1 MKREFNFDIID
12 EIKNRWSPRAFSNEE
27 IKKEDLLAM
36 LEAARYAPSCFNE
49 QPWKFILS
57 YELDDLNL
65 IRSVLVDS
73 NRLWAD
79 KAPAFISILAKKRFD
94 FDGRDNFWAKF
105 DTGTA
110 WGYLS
115 LEGEKRGLVTHAM
128 GGFKKELAKE
138 RLNIPEEYELIAVV
152 AIGKLGNR
160 EELAT
165 DALKEQEEPGSRKA
179 LEEIYMEGKFK

>member
-1 MKREFNFDIID
+1 MQREFNFDIID

-27 IKKEDLLAM
+27 VKKEDILAM

-65 IRSVLVDS
+65 IRSILVDS

-79 KAPAFISILAKKRFD
+79 RAPAFVSILAKKKFD
-94 FDGRDNFWAKF
+94 LDGRDNFWSKF
-105 DTGTA
+105 DAGTA

-115 LEGEKRGLVTHAM
+115 LEAEKRGLITHAM
-128 GGFKKELAKE
+128 GGFKKDLARQ
-138 RLNIPEEYELIAVV
+138 RLNIPDEYELIAVV
-152 AIGKLGNR
+152 AIGKLGNK

-165 DALKEQEEPGSRKA
+165 DALREQENPGTRKK
-179 LEEIYMEGKFK
+179 LEDIYVEGKF

>member
-12 EIKNRWSPRAFSNEE
+12 EIKNRWSPRAFSTNE
-27 IKKEDLLAM
+27 IKKEDILAI

-49 QPWKFILS
+49 QPWKFIIS

-65 IRSVLVDS
+65 IRSILVDS

-79 KAPAFISILAKKRFD
+79 KAPAFISILAKKKFD
-94 FDGRDNFWAKF
+94 LDGGDNLWAKF
-105 DTGTA
+105 DVGTA

-115 LEGEKRGLVTHAM
+115 LEAEKRGLITHAM
-128 GGFKKELAKE
+128 GGFKKTLAKE
-138 RLNIPEEYELIAVV
+138 RLNIPEEYELIAVI
-152 AIGKLGNR
+152 AIGKPGNK

-165 DALKEQEEPGSRKA
+165 DTLKEQEEPGTRKP
-179 LEEIYMEGKFK
+179 LENIYVEGKFK